1 MIPKIRKGTVIT
13 ARYLNDGFGEVNQ
26 LVKHS
31 VTPPKQT
38 DRPVDPEVQN
48 EEPSSEPSTT
58 YTETTRTVT
67 TVQVF
72 DQNLENYA
80 EIDRMES
87 ASFKNGDGDVI
98 RLVFNN

>member
-38 DRPVDPEVQN
+38 DSPVDPEEQN
-48 EEPSSEPSTT
+48 EEPSSAPSTT
-58 YTETTRTVT
+58 
-67 TVQVF
+67 
-72 DQNLENYA
+72 
-80 EIDRMES
+80 
-87 ASFKNGDGDVI
+87 
-98 RLVFNN
+98 